1 MRFSNKFPFTHV
13 GPKFVGVGVLIRESI
28 RK

>member
-1 MRFSNKFPFTHV
+1 MRFSNKFPFPLV
-13 GPKFVGVGVLIRESI
+13 GPKFVGVGVVIRESI